1 MHAFFSSAGD
11 GCGEQGSSRRR
22 ESSPFQFRTRLSAAA
37 VSRHHASRARF
48 TVVLRRKIRFSRAIA
63 VRGLAWRPN
72 SLRQGRRREVVR
84 GSVSTSPGSSEQG
97 GSVTLGLGT
106 ATAERCTQGRR
117 CVLIVRCRPA
127 PAFRAHAPYRPA
139 AANSVVAAQPGRVTA
154 AAASRNRC
162 HETACGPFA
171 ADETLGLDCLRAD
184 RAATQFDAEKSYR
197 DRGITADD
205 WLLDNPMTAVFS
217 ASVLHPAQR
226 IGLDRQRANVCPD
239 LSRGC
244 IPDESRQ
251 RTSHAGTG
259 GCDYLK
265 PLSDKRVV

>member
-127 PAFRAHAPYRPA
+127 PHFAHTLHTVRQPPTALSRLSLVESLLQQQA
-139 AANSVVAAQPGRVTA
+139 ATA
-154 AAASRNRC
+154 AMKRRAALSPQMKRLVWI
-162 HETACGPFA
+162 ACG
-171 ADETLGLDCLRAD
+171 L
-184 RAATQFDAEKSYR
+184 
-197 DRGITADD
+197 I
-205 WLLDNPMTAVFS
+205 
-217 ASVLHPAQR
+217 AQR
-226 IGLDRQRANVCPD
+226 RNSMPRNPIAIEGSQLTIGCSTTR
-239 LSRGC
+239 
-244 IPDESRQ
+244 
-251 RTSHAGTG
+251 
-259 GCDYLK
+259 
-265 PLSDKRVV
+265 